1 MCSYMYH
8 QPSKFYHF
16 LFLFTLFAVD
26 VWWLIATFFSF
37 EDLTRHLVC
46 DYAAIEHLMQQ
57 GNTHRYLY
65 FVWEILSK
73 QLKTKSWS
81 VCILHP
87 SIEKESILKCSITY
101 VLCAKSC
108 WKIGSIKVRNGG
120 FSRSHSEGHK
130 DSFTCHCIIHS

>member
-1 MCSYMYH
+1 MFLH
-8 QPSKFYHF
+8 VPSTIKILSLSFSLYTVCCGC
-16 LFLFTLFAVD
+16 LM
-26 VWWLIATFFSF
+26 INCNIFSF